1 MDRLMI
7 LDAATLVLF
16 PGLMIFAAFS
26 DLFTMTIS
34 NRVSLALIVIFFGL
48 AAAFHMPMTDLA
60 LHISCG
66 FAVLAC
72 TFTLFAFGWIGGGD
86 AKLCA
91 ATALWLGWDHLAD
104 YSLLTALFG
113 GVLTIFFLQ
122 LRKWPLPERLFAQQW
137 VARLHDR
144 NNGVPYGI
152 ALAIAGLVIYPE
164 TGIWL
169 SAASLPNG

>member
-1 MDRLMI
+1 MI
-7 LDAATLVLF
+7 LEMATLVFF
-16 PGLMIFAAFS
+16 PGLMVFAAFS

-34 NRVSLALIVIFFGL
+34 NRVSIALIVIFCVLAYATQMPLNEFGL
-48 AAAFHMPMTDLA
+48 HFACA
-60 LHISCG
+60 

-104 YSLLTALFG
+104 YGLLTALLG
-113 GVLTIFFLQ
+113 GGLTLFLLQ
-122 LRKWPLPERLFAQQW
+122 IRKWPLPRWLCAQQW

-144 NNGVPYGI
+144 NSGVPYGI
-152 ALAIAGLVIYPE
+152 ALAIAGLVIYPD

-169 SAASLPNG
+169 STASLPGV

>member
-1 MDRLMI
+1 MI
-7 LDAATLVLF
+7 LETATLIFF
-16 PGLMIFAAFS
+16 PSLMVFAAFS

-34 NRVSLALIVIFFGL
+34 NRVSIALVLIFCVLAYAFQMTLTDFGSHLSCGL
-48 AAAFHMPMTDLA
+48 A
-60 LHISCG
+60 
-66 FAVLAC
+66 VLVF

-104 YSLLTALFG
+104 YSLLTALLG
-113 GVLTIFFLQ
+113 GGITLLFLQ
-122 LRKWPLPERLFAQQW
+122 VRKWPLPQWLLAQQW

-152 ALAIAGLVIYPE
+152 ALAVAGLVIYPD

-169 SAASLPNG
+169 TAVSLPQV

>member
-1 MDRLMI
+1 MI
-7 LDAATLVLF
+7 LEIATLVFF
-16 PGLMIFAAFS
+16 PGLMVFAAFS

-34 NRVSLALIVIFFGL
+34 NRVSIALIVTFCALAYAMQMPLLEFGL
-48 AAAFHMPMTDLA
+48 HF
-60 LHISCG
+60 SCA
-66 FAVLAC
+66 FAVLLC

-104 YSLLTALFG
+104 YSLLTALLG
-113 GVLTIFFLQ
+113 GGLTLFFLQ
-122 LRKWPLPERLFAQQW
+122 VRKWPLPRWLYAQQW
-137 VARLHDR
+137 VARLHDC

-152 ALAIAGLVIYPE
+152 ALAIAGLIIYPD

-169 SAASLPNG
+169 SAAALPRV

>member
-1 MDRLMI
+1 MI
-7 LDAATLVLF
+7 LETATLLLF

-34 NRVSLALIVIFFGL
+34 NRVSLALVVIFLGL
-48 AAAFHMPMTDLA
+48 ALAVQMPLA
-60 LHISCG
+60 ELGGHVSCG
-66 FAVLAC
+66 LAVLAC

-104 YSLLTALFG
+104 FSLLTALLG
-113 GVLTIFFLQ
+113 GALTLVFLQ
-122 LRKWPLPERLFAQQW
+122 IRKWPLPQWLHAQQW

-152 ALAIAGLVIYPE
+152 ALAIAGLVIYPD
-164 TGIWL
+164 TGIWH
-169 SAASLPNG
+169 SAASLPGL

>member
-1 MDRLMI
+1 MI
-7 LDAATLVLF
+7 LDTATLILF
-16 PGLMIFAAFS
+16 PGLMVFAAFS

-34 NRVSLALIVIFFGL
+34 NRVSLALIVIFCGL
-48 AAAFHMPMTDLA
+48 AFGFHMPLTDIGW
-60 LHISCG
+60 HFSCA
-66 FAVLAC
+66 FAVLLC
-72 TFTLFAFGWIGGGD
+72 TFALFAFGWIGGGD

-104 YSLLTALFG
+104 YSLLSALLG
-113 GVLTIFFLQ
+113 GALTLLFLQ
-122 LRKWPLPERLFAQQW
+122 IRKWPLPQWLYAQQW

-152 ALAIAGLVIYPE
+152 ALAIAGLVIYPD

-169 SAASLPNG
+169 SAAAMPLV

>member
-1 MDRLMI
+1 MI
-7 LDAATLVLF
+7 LDMATLILF
-16 PGLMIFAAFS
+16 PSLMVFAAFS

-34 NRVSLALIVIFFGL
+34 NRVSLALIAIFCGL
-48 AAAFHMPMTDLA
+48 AFWIHMPILDFGSHL
-60 LHISCG
+60 SCG
-66 FAVLAC
+66 LAVLVC

-104 YSLLTALFG
+104 YSLLTALIG
-113 GVLTIFFLQ
+113 GGLSIFFLQ
-122 LRKWPLPERLFAQQW
+122 VRKWPLPRWLFAQQW

-144 NNGVPYGI
+144 SNGVPYGI
-152 ALAIAGLVIYPE
+152 ALAVAGLIIYPD

-169 SAASLPNG
+169 SAASLPAA

>member
-1 MDRLMI
+1 MI
-7 LDAATLVLF
+7 LETATLIFF
-16 PGLMIFAAFS
+16 PGLMVFAAFS

-48 AAAFHMPMTDLA
+48 AFAFHMPLSDIG
-60 LHISCG
+60 LHVSCG
-66 FAVLAC
+66 LAVLVC

-91 ATALWLGWDHLAD
+91 ATALWVGWDHLAD
-104 YSLLTALFG
+104 YSLLSALLG
-113 GVLTIFFLQ
+113 GGLTLLFLQ
-122 LRKWPLPERLFAQQW
+122 MRKWPLPKWLYAQQW

-152 ALAIAGLVIYPE
+152 ALAIAGLVIYPD

-169 SAASLPNG
+169 SAASQPFA